1 MNSGQYL
8 KDVKGQIRE
17 TDVEAVR
24 KTVEARKGKPGDGNG
39 AGPVLIDVREKDEWT
54 EGFIPGARWIPRG
67 FLELRI
73 EDQVPERSSEV
84 VLYCAGGTRSALRGA
99 RRWSSSA
106 TRTSSRWRAASRP
119 GSAPG

>member
-8 KDVKGQIRE
+8 KEVKAQIRE

-24 KTVEARKGKPGDGNG
+24 KTVEARKGKAGDGNG

-54 EGFIPGARWIPRG
+54 EGYIPGARWISRG

-73 EDQVPERSSEV
+73 EDQVPGALVGDRP
-84 VLYCAGGTRSALRGA
+84 LLRGRHALGAGGA
-99 RRWSSSA
+99 RRWPSSA
-106 TRTSSRWRAASRP
+106 TPT
-119 GSAPG
+119 